1 MVFRYKL
8 EYLLIICPKCGRI
21 HEVPGSVFKSRVALL
36 CPYSRRYY
44 LVSRAKVL
52 SKLVTL

>member
-21 HEVPGSVFKSRVALL
+21 HEVPSDAFKSRVALL

-44 LVSRAKVL
+44 LASRAKVL
-52 SKLVTL
+52 SKLITL